1 VNGWQD
7 DKRWSDRF
15 LLEIKRILGEHLIG
29 EAPLEED
36 QERNTDL
43 IVLRMEPLR
52 IGCRVR
58 RNEYLA
64 RYGDEFTV
72 RANRPSG
79 QKTELTKIIEGWGDF
94 LFYGIADGASQ
105 HLAKWTLIDLKAFR
119 LWFARHMASHGGEMP
134 GQQLANS
141 DGSSLFRA
149 FRMADG
155 PSNLIYCHS
164 ADQEQMAA

>member
-1 VNGWQD
+1 
-7 DKRWSDRF
+7 
-15 LLEIKRILGEHLIG
+15 
-29 EAPLEED
+29 
-36 QERNTDL
+36 
-43 IVLRMEPLR
+43 M
-52 IGCRVR
+52 R

-94 LFYGIADGASQ
+94 LFYGIADATNQ

-119 LWFARHMASHGGEMP
+119 LWFARHMASHAGEMP
-134 GQQLANS
+134 GQQLANG

-155 PSNLIYCHS
+155 PSNLVYCQS
-164 ADQEQMAA
+164 TAQEQIAA